1 MTELEKLK
9 KQIKRF
15 NMFFELIYEYGDCS
29 HTKELT
35 EITRYLKEK
44 KKDIFL
50 ISELTEDEK
59 KTMNKAIAMKF

>member
-9 KQIKRF
+9 KQIKKF
-15 NMFFELIYEYGDCS
+15 NMLFELIYEFGDCS
-29 HTKELT
+29 HTRELT
-35 EITRYLKEK
+35 EITQYLKEK